1 MIGADAGEVLVNGT
15 RVTGPGPER
24 AIVFQQPT
32 LLPWANVLT
41 SVAFGLQLRGVSKTE
56 REEIARGLIKTVG
69 LEGFE
74 EHFPRQLSGG
84 MQQRVG
90 LARALAVDSADGRTV
105 RRRGRADAATAAGP
119 AAATASRH
127 TQKTIVFVTH
137 DIDEAVSS
145 GDRYW

>member
-1 MIGADAGEVLVNGT
+1 MLVNGT

-41 SVAFGLQLRGVSKTE
+41 SVEFGLQLRGVSKAE

-90 LARALAVDSADGRTV
+90 LARALAVNPSILLMDEPFAAVDAQTRDCCRISCCDCIST
-105 RRRGRADAATAAGP
+105 RRRR
-119 AAATASRH
+119 SC
-127 TQKTIVFVTH
+127 
-137 DIDEAVSS
+137 SS
-145 GDRYW
+145 PTTSTKRSGSAIACW